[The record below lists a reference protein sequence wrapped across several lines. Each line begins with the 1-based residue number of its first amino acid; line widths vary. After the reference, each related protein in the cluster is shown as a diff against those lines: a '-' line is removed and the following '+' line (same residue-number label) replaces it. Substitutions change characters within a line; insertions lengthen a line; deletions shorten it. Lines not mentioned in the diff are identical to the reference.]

1 MAKQDR
7 PIIIKKIKKVQ
18 GHAHHGGA
26 WKIAYADFVTAMMAF
41 FLLMWLLAVADKE
54 TKRGLADYFQNPPV
68 RLSLMGG
75 EGVGEQTRPLP
86 GGGTELQKTEGE
98 ARRGT
103 PEQIKQISKS
113 EAEEIAKKMEIE
125 ELKELKEQITA
136 AIDAI
141 PSLKPYK
148 GQLLLDLTSEG
159 LRIQIVDQENRPMFD
174 QGRANLKPYAAEILG
189 EISQLINDTGKRISI
204 SGHTDSTA
212 FVGGEGGYS
221 NWELSN
227 DRANAARRQLISGGL
242 EPDRVMRV
250 VGLAST
256 VLMNKENPG
265 DPQNRR
271 IAIVVMNKD
280 TEESIEQVEGDPS
293 DEAPVD
299 AASEESAAPAEPGT
313 TEPEPAA
320 PVD

>member
-1 MAKQDR
+1 MAKQER
-7 PIIIKKIKKVQ
+7 PVIIKKIKKVQ

-54 TKRGLADYFQNPPV
+54 TKRGLADYFNNPPI

-75 EGVGEQTRPLP
+75 ENVGEQTRPLP
-86 GGGTELQKTEGE
+86 GGGTELQKVEGE
-98 ARRGT
+98 AKRGN
-103 PEQIKQISKS
+103 PEQIKKISEQ

-125 ELKELKEQITA
+125 QLEELKEQITA
-136 AIDAI
+136 AIDNI

-174 QGRANLKPYAAEILG
+174 QGKTNLKPYAAEILS

-204 SGHTDSTA
+204 SGHTDATA

-242 EPDRVMRV
+242 APDRVMRV

-256 VLMNKENPG
+256 VLLDKENPTN
-265 DPQNRR
+265 PQNRR

-280 TEESIEQVEGDPS
+280 TEEAIEQREGDP
-293 DEAPVD
+293 DDAPPVD
-299 AASEESAAPAEPGT
+299 AGAENAASQEQAPAEVD
-313 TEPEPAA
+313 EPAA
-320 PVD
+320 DRP